1 VREKMALAG
10 AFLLLLDPR
19 DLAEVS
25 HVPIAPLVALAL
37 LVAVTTRVFGTKAR
51 SARFATA

>member
-1 VREKMALAG
+1 MLAG
-10 AFLLLLDPR
+10 SFLLLLDPR

-37 LVAVTTRVFGTKAR
+37 LVVVATRIFGSQAR
-51 SARFATA
+51 STRLATA